1 MKKSIA
7 FLPKKNREDLKY
19 LVELILDKIPV
30 CEMIILYGSYARG
43 TYVSYDEREELI
55 MIYWSLIVHGAMK
68 KLKISW

>member
-43 TYVSYDEREELI
+43 TYVNVSSI
-55 MIYWSLIVHGAMK
+55 
-68 KLKISW
+68 

>member
-43 TYVSYDEREELI
+43 TYVSYDERE
-55 MIYWSLIVHGAMK
+55 
-68 KLKISW
+68 

>member
-30 CEMIILYGSYARG
+30 WRDDYPLWKLRPWYLRE
-43 TYVSYDEREELI
+43 VNDER
-55 MIYWSLIVHGAMK
+55 
-68 KLKISW
+68 

>member
-43 TYVSYDEREELI
+43 TYVSYDERGNLAFLLLLKVI
-55 MIYWSLIVHGAMK
+55 MIYWS
-68 KLKISW
+68 

>member
-30 CEMIILYGSYARG
+30 CEMITSIEVTPVVL
-43 TYVSYDEREELI
+43 T
-55 MIYWSLIVHGAMK
+55 
-68 KLKISW
+68 